1 MNTTTAE
8 LYEIF
13 TSGLGEIL
21 NRPENQLVAWAIYA
35 KAAYAVWSARRDHSN
50 VASLRAESDPRFTVW
65 APASRGGQL
74 AGIADIDQAFDI
86 ILSRVKHDYSGNPRA
101 REEVFDIPIGKTRE
115 MLILPWI
122 RWHFAAAYTLRACV
136 HHEPEILLYAADL
149 FIRGETQRTYPDPIN
164 RDEAV
169 RETQGILKRYGYTE
183 DLDSAK
189 GYSTALRG
197 CLQNTTMKRLAE
209 RCAELV
215 DELSSEAAR
224 DAGYV
229 MQEEEHDAE
238 IAQRRGAWEAA
249 ERVAE
254 EARAA
259 EQAKRLAAEQARIFE
274 ETRSAKYYDPEKT
287 RGPVRVTPPWERRK
301 IPTEDEFRNVAYV
314 AGYNEASSF
323 DTGFDV
329 VARRV
334 PTRRGSTPRCLD
346 EFVPQDFSDPA
357 WVAPRTGR

>member
-8 LYEIF
+8 LYEVF
-13 TSGLGEIL
+13 TSGLGELL

-35 KAAYAVWSARRDHSN
+35 MAAYTTWSASSRKYLEN

-74 AGIADIDQAFDI
+74 AGIADIDHAFDT
-86 ILSRVKHDYSGNPRA
+86 ILERVKLDYSGNPKA
-101 REEVFDIPIGKTRE
+101 REVFDIPIGKTRE
-115 MLILPWI
+115 TLILPWL
-122 RWHFAAAYTLRACV
+122 RGHFAAAYTLRASV

-149 FIRGETQRTYPDPIN
+149 FIRGETQRTYPGPIN

-169 RETQGILKRYGYTE
+169 RETQRILKKYGYTA
-183 DLDSAK
+183 DLDSAQ
-189 GYSTALRG
+189 GYTAALRG
-197 CLQNTTMKRLAE
+197 CLHGSTMQRLAK
-209 RCAELV
+209 RCASLV
-215 DELSSEAAR
+215 DELSSEAMR

-238 IAQRRGAWEAA
+238 IAQRRRAWEAA

-274 ETRSAKYYDPEKT
+274 ETRSAKYYSEKGT
-287 RGPVRVTPPWERRK
+287 RGPVRVTPPWERRG
-301 IPTEDEFRNVAYV
+301 IPGDDEFRATAYA
-314 AGYNEASSF
+314 AGYDEASSF

-329 VARRV
+329 VARRI
-334 PTRRGSTPRCLD
+334 PRRGSVLHCRD
-346 EFVPQDFSDPA
+346 EFVPQNFDDPA
-357 WVAPRTGR
+357 WVRATGR